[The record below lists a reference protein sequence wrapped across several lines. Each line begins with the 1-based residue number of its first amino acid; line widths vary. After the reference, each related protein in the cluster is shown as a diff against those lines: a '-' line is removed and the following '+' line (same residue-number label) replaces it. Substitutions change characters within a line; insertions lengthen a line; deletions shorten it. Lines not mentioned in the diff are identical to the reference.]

1 MHEQFDWNAL
11 QSFLA
16 VVRCGRLTTAARQ
29 LGIDHSTLSRRIVE
43 LEASLQVQLFNRQ
56 PSGYSLT
63 SQGERLLD
71 AAQAMETT
79 AIGILSNVA
88 GSSKKIAGTV
98 RIGARDGF
106 GTNFLAPRLG
116 RLAELHPD
124 LQIQLVTLPR
134 IFSLSKREADIAIGL
149 APPAEGRLQSR
160 KLTDYELGLYGSQDY
175 CARYDPIVETID
187 LKRHRFI
194 GYIQDLIHVPELDY
208 LPLVSRDIRPFFA
221 SSNLLVQLQAV
232 LHGYGLCVLPC
243 FMADPDPRLTR
254 VLKQKFSLKR
264 SFHMITH
271 SDIRNLARIQI
282 ILDFIAQEVASA
294 RSLFVPGRRRSQ
306 ARPGILSTP
315 GSAPTSLSH

>member
-1 MHEQFDWNAL
+1 VVFTPPLCKIPNMLEQFDWNAL

-16 VVRCGRLTTAARQ
+16 VVRCGRLTAAARQ

-43 LEASLQVQLFNRQ
+43 LETSLQVRLFDRQ

-63 SQGERLLD
+63 PQGESLLD

-88 GSSKKIAGTV
+88 GSSMKLAGTV
-98 RIGARDGF
+98 RIGAPDGF

-116 RLAELHPD
+116 RLAQAHPD

-149 APPAEGRLQSR
+149 APPEEGRLQSR
-160 KLTDYELGLYGSQDY
+160 KLTDYELGLYGSHEY
-175 CARYDPIVETID
+175 CSRNNPILETTD
-187 LKRHRFI
+187 LKTHRFI
-194 GYIQDLIHVPELDY
+194 GYIQDLIYAPELDY
-208 LPLVSRDIRPFFA
+208 LPLVSRDINPFFA
-221 SSNLLVQLQAV
+221 SSNLLAQLQATV
-232 LHGYGLCVLPC
+232 HGYGLCVLPC
-243 FMADPDPRLTR
+243 FMADSNPLLTR
-254 VLKQKFSLKR
+254 VLKEQFSLKR

-282 ILDFIAQEVASA
+282 TLDFIAQEVATA
-294 RSLFVPGRRRSQ
+294 KSLFVFE
-306 ARPGILSTP
+306 
-315 GSAPTSLSH
+315 

>member
-1 MHEQFDWNAL
+1 MLEEFDWNAL

-43 LEASLQVQLFNRQ
+43 LETSLQVRLFDRQ

-63 SQGERLLD
+63 LQGERLLD

-88 GSSKKIAGTV
+88 GSSMKLAGSV
-98 RIGARDGF
+98 RIGAPDGF

-116 RLAELHPD
+116 RLAQAHPD

-149 APPAEGRLQSR
+149 AQPAEGRLQSR
-160 KLTDYELGLYGSQDY
+160 KLTDYELGLYGSHEY
-175 CARYDPIVETID
+175 VGRHDPILETID
-187 LKRHRFI
+187 LKKHRFI
-194 GYIQDLIHVPELDY
+194 GYIQDLIYAPELDY
-208 LPLVSRDIRPFFA
+208 LPLVSRDIHPFFA
-221 SSNLLVQLQAV
+221 SSNLLAQLQAAV
-232 LHGYGLCVLPC
+232 HGYGLCVLPC
-243 FMADPDPRLTR
+243 FMADSNLQLTR
-254 VLKQKFSLKR
+254 VLKKKFSLKR

-271 SDIRNLARIQI
+271 SDIRSLARIQI
-282 ILDFIAQEVASA
+282 TLDFIAQEVASA
-294 RSLFVPGRRRSQ
+294 KSLFVPD
-306 ARPGILSTP
+306 
-315 GSAPTSLSH
+315 